1 MNSAY
6 VKEYRKSHVGHMTS
20 MNDYSFTW
28 ESIPDKHGNT
38 KQTIVFE
45 SYFAKIGKEEAQLC
59 QNE

>member
-28 ESIPDKHGNT
+28 ESVPDKHGNT

-45 SYFAKIGKEEAQLC
+45 SYFAKIGKE
-59 QNE
+59 